1 MIPSGRGASVYSIYC
16 SIWKLSHLV
25 NILFDHFSEL
35 CHFYNPNEGFF
46 GVALY
51 SIRGFK
57 FLSSLRIRET
67 RVAIIRYLPFSNLRT
82 GVKDKEMTLKMRMVG
97 SKITKLVAWVE
108 WTPIFTCN
116 KETERN

>member
-1 MIPSGRGASVYSIYC
+1 M
-16 SIWKLSHLV
+16 

-51 SIRGFK
+51 SVRGFK

-67 RVAIIRYLPFSNLRT
+67 RVAIIRNLPFSNLRT